1 MRADI
6 HDGPEHCSNRRPN
19 TLTQD
24 RINQRRQKP
33 LAPRGRTIH
42 LGQTLPSLPARLKS
56 GLAHEANIKGE
67 TQHVSEGHEETFH
80 CVPHT

>member
-1 MRADI
+1 MDPRAELK
-6 HDGPEHCSNRRPN
+6 GFLNRDLPG
-19 TLTQD
+19 Q
-24 RINQRRQKP
+24 P
-33 LAPRGRTIH
+33 LGKSAV
-42 LGQTLPSLPARLKS
+42 GQTLPSLPARLKS

>member
-1 MRADI
+1 MQDHICQVDQTSCNA
-6 HDGPEHCSNRRPN
+6 RPDH
-19 TLTQD
+19 T
-24 RINQRRQKP
+24 
-33 LAPRGRTIH
+33 